1 MKTTSHTSSTK
12 LGTGRVFGSM
22 VLAMAAAL
30 SFTVPNLAVAQE
42 KPRDSFEIPT
52 VPPEVSNTFVPD
64 SSVEHPEDI
73 GVRAHTNYVLFT
85 TDGGKPAPMRSP
97 AIPPPSSNP
106 QTQAS
111 LGCVYKV
118 GPVYSLSCLPANGG
132 TNHPTGGWGAIA
144 LVAAYDNPYAATDIA
159 YFSSYWGLPAANF
172 TKVLATH
179 NGCTV
184 SSGNFGWALEEALD
198 IEWSHAMAP
207 NAKIILVEACS
218 SSIVDLM
225 YAEELAGSLVA
236 AQGGGDISNS
246 WGGSEWS
253 TESSYD
259 PDFYLYWNQI
269 AYFAAAGDVGGK
281 VNYPSVSPWV
291 VSAGGTTLID
301 GSGLPS
307 ESCWSGSGGGP
318 SLYENM
324 QGSQAAVSTG
334 KRWTPDLAFDAD
346 PNSGVY
352 VYDAYNGGWYVVGGT
367 SVASPSLAGIVNNAG
382 NRLGQGLPYT
392 VPYVNQE
399 DLLLYSSLGATT
411 VFNTSFYDVT
421 TGSNGYAAGA
431 GYDFCTGIGTPRGL
445 LNK

>member
-30 SFTVPNLAVAQE
+30 SFTVPNLALAQE

-106 QTQAS
+106 QTPAS

-225 YAEELAGSLVA
+225 YAEELAVLLVA

-269 AYFAAAGDVGGK
+269 AYFAAAGDVGG
-281 VNYPSVSPWV
+281 
-291 VSAGGTTLID
+291 
-301 GSGLPS
+301 
-307 ESCWSGSGGGP
+307 
-318 SLYENM
+318 
-324 QGSQAAVSTG
+324 
-334 KRWTPDLAFDAD
+334 R
-346 PNSGVY
+346 
-352 VYDAYNGGWYVVGGT
+352 
-367 SVASPSLAGIVNNAG
+367 
-382 NRLGQGLPYT
+382 
-392 VPYVNQE
+392 
-399 DLLLYSSLGATT
+399 
-411 VFNTSFYDVT
+411 
-421 TGSNGYAAGA
+421 
-431 GYDFCTGIGTPRGL
+431 
-445 LNK
+445 